1 MSYAWVQS
9 SNGAQVAN
17 AVSFTSES
25 GDVYYIGRVK
35 HKDSDKEELLP
46 GRVSIVEKTIKLF
59 ADGREYDKSN
69 NYEVLT
75 APNPQDITWEPYEV
89 EVGEEYI
96 DTRAI
101 PVNVEQ
107 QLFIGRFMRGKY
119 EILIHKKISH
129 EVARAPTSDGFKDG
143 LIRPGLY
150 FVVTD
155 DFTQPE
161 LRRI

>member
-1 MSYAWVQS
+1 MSIA
-9 SNGAQVAN
+9 
-17 AVSFTSES
+17 
-25 GDVYYIGRVK
+25 
-35 HKDSDKEELLP
+35 
-46 GRVSIVEKTIKLF
+46 VEKTIKLI
-59 ADGREYDKSN
+59 ADGREYEKSN

-89 EVGEEYI
+89 EEEYI

-107 QLFIGRFMRGKY
+107 QLFIGQFMRGKY
-119 EILIHKKISH
+119 EILIHKDKSH
-129 EVARAPTSDGFKDG
+129 GAARAPMSDGFKDG

-150 FVVTD
+150 VVDTD